1 MEGLDS
7 VYISCDGSLFVGLV
21 VLMSIDI
28 GCLLEEAGWG
38 YLGDGERDERDR

>member
-21 VLMSIDI
+21 VLMWIDI
-28 GCLLEEAGWG
+28 WLSVEGSRYGVIS
-38 YLGDGERDERDR
+38 GDGER